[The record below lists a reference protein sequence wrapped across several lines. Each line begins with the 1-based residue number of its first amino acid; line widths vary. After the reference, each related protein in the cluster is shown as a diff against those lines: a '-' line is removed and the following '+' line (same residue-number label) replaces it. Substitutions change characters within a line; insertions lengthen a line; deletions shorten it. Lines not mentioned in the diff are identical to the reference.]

1 MSSALAARSL
11 AAQIAILLGRQ
22 ENEGWVFARAFQDA
36 GIFGKGRGGRAGCT
50 APRAEGYEGAMLALA
65 MASNLPPSAAVRQTI
80 ACAKIPFIGLR
91 FAVVRSLQEFAP
103 EEVLPAGHPIYASIK
118 DSASISLIEAL
129 VATINGY
136 RAGAWSRDF
145 VACNMFSCGLDS
157 AGFDVGTIYGPLR
170 DDLVDGLSLYAQ
182 MQFRSAGARNP
193 ERRLVFHNPPLID
206 GAVLVEIA
214 RLLGPLVAAGGGG
227 DIAPSERTHTNE
239 PEIAPPIAAAPS
251 SPSLAVH

>member
-1 MSSALAARSL
+1 VPSARAIAADI
-11 AAQIAILLGRQ
+11 AALLGRP
-22 ENEGWVFARAFQDA
+22 ENEGWLFTQAFQDEA
-36 GIFGKGRGGRAGCT
+36 VFQKGRGGRGGAG
-50 APRAEGYEGAMLALA
+50 APRAESYEAAMLVLA
-65 MASNLPPSAAVRQTI
+65 MATNLAPSAAVRQTI

-91 FAVVRSLQEFAP
+91 FAVVRSLREFAP
-103 EEVLPAGHPIYASIK
+103 EEVLPVGHPIYASIR
-118 DSASISLIEAL
+118 DSESITFIEAL

-182 MQFRSAGARNP
+182 MEFRSAGARNP
-193 ERRLVFHNPPLID
+193 ERRLIFHNPQLID
-206 GAVLVEIA
+206 GAVLIEIA

-227 DIAPSERTHTNE
+227 DIALPERTYTNE

-251 SPSLAVH
+251 APSLAVH